1 MDDEDDENAT
11 VIATSKTK
19 RLLPG
24 KPDASASTRP
34 APVGAF
40 VNPRDERD
48 ANHAAKRARVARNEA
63 PRGAPAPEPFVR
75 RPPAGRRHRLSPF
88 RLTAAD
94 EARARLAARA
104 SASGSRSPRATGRVR
119 NGSRRVRGF
128 RSRVGRPVREP
139 QDDRVRAYVRELARK
154 SQAVNVTWM
163 PGAEADT
170 TSSCGFKLDAATTA
184 VLEEVGVRDLYR
196 HQKEAVHAA
205 LHDRRSVVVATP
217 TASGSP

>member
-63 PRGAPAPEPFVR
+63 PRGAPAPEPLSGDH
-75 RPPAGRRHRLSPF
+75 PPAADIASRPSA
-88 RLTAAD
+88 LTAAD
-94 EARARLAARA
+94 EGARATRRARLRVRFPLPARD
-104 SASGSRSPRATGRVR
+104 GRVR

-139 QDDRVRAYVRELARK
+139 
-154 SQAVNVTWM
+154 
-163 PGAEADT
+163 PG
-170 TSSCGFKLDAATTA
+170 
-184 VLEEVGVRDLYR
+184 
-196 HQKEAVHAA
+196 
-205 LHDRRSVVVATP
+205 
-217 TASGSP
+217 